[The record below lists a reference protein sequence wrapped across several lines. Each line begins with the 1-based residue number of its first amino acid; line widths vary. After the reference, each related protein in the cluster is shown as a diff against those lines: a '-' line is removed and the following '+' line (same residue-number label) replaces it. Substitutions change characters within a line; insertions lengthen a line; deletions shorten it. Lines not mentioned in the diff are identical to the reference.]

1 MTPASVGFQC
11 PECVAEGNKSIR
23 PVKTVYGGSVKR
35 GGVDVTRVLI
45 GINVAVFI
53 LTATSGAGVLSGRGT
68 STIYDRFAL
77 VPTAVAD
84 GEWYRLFSSM
94 FLHYGIFHIAF
105 NMWALFVI
113 GSPLEAW
120 LGRLRFVALYVLSG
134 LGGGVLSFT
143 TGPLITQ
150 AAGASGAIY
159 GLFGAFFV
167 IQRRRGVETGGIVGL
182 IAINLVISFSF
193 SNIDWRGH
201 VGGLI
206 VGSLVALVLASVPS
220 GPHRDR
226 LQALGCAAIAAVLV
240 IAALVGVQHVKNKED
255 QFVIRQQNG
264 ALSNWNLSNW
274 NLPNW
279 TLPDRS

>member
-23 PVKTVYGGSVKR
+23 PVKTVYGGTVRR

-45 GINVAVFI
+45 GINVVVFI
-53 LTATSGAGVLSGRGT
+53 LTAASGAGVLSGRGT
-68 STIYDRFAL
+68 SSVYDRFAL
-77 VPTAVAD
+77 VPTDVAS

-105 NMWALFVI
+105 NMWALYVI

-120 LGRLRFVALYVLSG
+120 LGRVRFVALYVLSG
-134 LGGGVLSFT
+134 FGGGVLSFA

-206 VGSLVALVLASVPS
+206 VGSVVALVLASVPS
-220 GPHRDR
+220 GPNRDR
-226 LQALGCAAIAAVLV
+226 IQALGCAAIAAVLV
-240 IAALVGVQHVKNKED
+240 IATLVGVQHVKNKEE
-255 QFVIRQQNG
+255 QFIRQQIG
-264 ALSNWNLSNW
+264 ALS
-274 NLPNW
+274 
-279 TLPDRS
+279 DRS